1 MWFITFDLPI
11 WIITAVIVL
20 NISFLIAMIFIEQQN
35 PDKFFKWGAVLLLLP
50 FVGFV
55 FYLFF
60 GKGPSISRKKNVMI
74 KLTDD
79 KTYAGLLK
87 DQQVF
92 IDEVLDWSERLEN
105 FISYNINANG
115 ALLATNNNCEL
126 FTDMTAHYEDIY
138 AEIQRAENYIHICY
152 FIWRPDKHGTKLRDL
167 LAEKAKS
174 GVRVRVLYDDIGS
187 LTTKDKFFN
196 VLRDAGGEVYAFT
209 PSKLRYFSRNMNYRN
224 HRKILVIDGKVGYI
238 GGANIG
244 GEYLGEKKKTSPWRD
259 SHLKVSG
266 GIINALN
273 LRFLQDYK
281 FSTSKEVNFE
291 MADISPKGEFT
302 MQIISSGPDS
312 RTPRIENTYIK
323 AIYNARKQILI
334 QTPYLILDE
343 AFKLALV
350 SAVNSGVKVSIMIPG
365 KPDKRSVLYV
375 TMAYAIELHKKGVE
389 ILIYDGFLHAK
400 TMLVDDEISSVGT
413 FNLDI
418 RSFKLHYEST
428 ALIYGDKFANIM
440 QETYETDSQSCLE
453 MTDKMIA
460 ERGLFDRFIT
470 RIALLFSPLM

>member
-1 MWFITFDLPI
+1 MWFFTFGLPV
-11 WIITAVIVL
+11 WIITVIVIANL
-20 NISFLIAMIFIEQQN
+20 AFLFTMIFIEQNN

-50 FVGFV
+50 FIGFV

-60 GKGPSISRKKNVMI
+60 GKGPSISRKKNVMV

-79 KTYAGLLK
+79 KTYAGLLE
-87 DQQVF
+87 DQKVF
-92 IDEVLDWSERLEN
+92 IDEVLDWEERLEN
-105 FISYNINANG
+105 FISYNIDANG
-115 ALLATNNNCEL
+115 AFLAPSNNCEL
-126 FTDMTAHYEDIY
+126 FTDIKAHYEDIL
-138 AEIQRAENYIHICY
+138 AEISKAKNYIHICY
-152 FIWRPDKHGTKLRDL
+152 FIWRSDEWGTKLRNI
-167 LAEKAKS
+167 LAEKAEA
-174 GVRVRVLYDDIGS
+174 GVKVRVLYDDIGS
-187 LTTKDKFFN
+187 LTTKNKFFDII
-196 VLRDAGGEVYAFT
+196 RKAGGEVHAFT
-209 PSKLRYFSRNMNYRN
+209 PSRLRYFSRNMNYRN
-224 HRKILVIDGKVGYI
+224 HRKIIVIDGKIGYI

-244 GEYLGEKKKTSPWRD
+244 KEYLGEVKKTSPWRD

-266 GIINALN
+266 GILNALN

-281 FSTSKEVNFE
+281 FSTGKTVEFE
-291 MADISPKGEFT
+291 IADISPRGEFA
-302 MQIISSGPDS
+302 MQMISSGPDS
-312 RTPRIENTYIK
+312 KTPRIENTYIK

-365 KPDKRSVLYV
+365 RPDKRSVYYV

-389 ILIYDGFLHAK
+389 ILLYNGFLHAK
-400 TMLVDDEISSVGT
+400 TMLCDDEISSVGT

-428 ALIYGDKFANIM
+428 ALIYGEKFASVM
-440 QETYETDSQSCLE
+440 QETYENDAKSCVIV
-453 MTDKMIA
+453 TGKMIA
-460 ERGLFDRFIT
+460 ERSAFDRFIT